1 MMLHKYLDILS
12 HIRYNYH
19 NQQEC
24 ERVVLKLSQIIVRPI
39 HKAEESEFQEL
50 MQAYHYLG
58 ALPKIGNTIWYVAI
72 NNDEWVALISY
83 SAAALKCGVRDQW
96 IGWGFRHQYDR
107 LHLVANNS
115 RFLIL
120 PQHHHRNL
128 ASKILSLC
136 KRRIQHDWV
145 DRFGY
150 PLLLMETFVDPTR
163 FVGTIYQAANWK
175 YIGKTKGYQRTGNGY
190 SNSRNIQKLVFVQAM
205 QSNSC
210 KLLSGPTLTNRYK
223 PGGSRMKLTAEQMR
237 SLPGFFREIKDPRR
251 AQGRR
256 HRIHMVLAIAAGAI
270 LCGMRGYKAISDWAE
285 ALSPRMRERFG
296 CRFQKGKRI
305 VPSESTIRDVLIRV
319 EPVELDQ
326 ALQQWNVQYGAL
338 DESLA
343 IDGKTMCNAIDETG
357 KQTHIMSAV
366 GHKSSQCYTQK
377 KSVLLLSKDVTKKNK
392 PTKSKS
398 PFRCSTAST
407 SVEKPSLPM
416 PC

>member
-1 MMLHKYLDILS
+1 L
-12 HIRYNYH
+12 
-19 NQQEC
+19 E
-24 ERVVLKLSQIIVRPI
+24 LSQIIVRPV
-39 HKAEESEFQEL
+39 HRDEESRFQEL

-72 NNDEWVALISY
+72 HNDEWVALMSY
-83 SAAALKCGVRDQW
+83 SAAALKCAVRDRW

-120 PQHHHRNL
+120 PKHHQMNL

-145 DRFGY
+145 NRFGY
-150 PLLLMETFVDPTR
+150 PLLLMETFVDPSR

-175 YIGKTKGYQRTGNGY
+175 FIGNTKGYQRTGNGY
-190 SNSRNIQKLVFVQAM
+190 SNSQHIPKLVFVQALQRNTRM
-205 QSNSC
+205 
-210 KLLSGPTLTNRYK
+210 LLSGHSLTKRYK
-223 PGGSRMKLTAEQMR
+223 TGGSRMKLTAEQMR

-251 AQGRR
+251 AQGQR
-256 HRIHMVLAIAAGAI
+256 HRIHVVLAIAAGAI
-270 LCGMRGYKAISDWAE
+270 LCGMRGYKAISDWTQ

-326 ALQQWNVQYGAL
+326 ALQQWNAQYGAI

-343 IDGKTMCNAIDETG
+343 IDGKTMCNAIDENG
-357 KQTHIMSAV
+357 KQTHIMSTI
-366 GHKSSQCYTQK
+366 GHQSNQCYTQK
-377 KSVLLLSKDVTKKNK
+377 KSVLFQSKDLTKKNK

-398 PFRCSTAST
+398 PFRYSKAST